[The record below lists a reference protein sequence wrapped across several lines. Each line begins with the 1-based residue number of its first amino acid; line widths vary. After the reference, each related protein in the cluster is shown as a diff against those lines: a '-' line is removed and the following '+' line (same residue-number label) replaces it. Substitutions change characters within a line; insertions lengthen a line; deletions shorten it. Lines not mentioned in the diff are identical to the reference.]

1 MVTKR
6 RYENYSDF
14 GGTTNYKLA
23 SRYKLTDN
31 VNIRGAI
38 STGFRAPSL
47 HQIYFILPLLTNLG
61 GVPFEVGTFN
71 NDSPAAKLLGIP
83 QLKQEESQSASIGFT
98 AKTEAK
104 ITLTA
109 DAYIVK
115 IKDRVVLTDQ
125 FSRPGGT
132 PVAGSP
138 AAQLNALFDSANATA
153 ATFLQMQ

>member
-1 MVTKR
+1 MIH
-6 RYENYSDF
+6 
-14 GGTTNYKLA
+14 L
-23 SRYKLTDN
+23 LQ
-31 VNIRGAI
+31 NIRNSTIRRI
-38 STGFRAPSL
+38 SKCKYWFYSKNPWG
-47 HQIYFILPLLTNLG
+47 
-61 GVPFEVGTFN
+61 E
-71 NDSPAAKLLGIP
+71 
-83 QLKQEESQSASIGFT
+83 
-98 AKTEAK
+98 

-115 IKDRVVLTDQ
+115 LKTVVLTDQ